1 LTGSVIEPFSS
12 RGQVQSKAE
21 EAGLNLNQC
30 KPDAALEAVSEQ
42 ASGPDE
48 PSGPPR
54 KTGPESEFQSR
65 SGERRCCRSRRSL
78 CAFKRFISSSSAS
91 IFSVSRAF
99 LDFGAS
105 APRSFSSAFST
116 ESLGV
121 SATTDPHVQAT
132 SVQTMAQL
140 RQIGVPAT
148 ATKSFETS
156 PEPRVRGLLLQI
168 RPPVDL
174 DQHALCRGDL
184 FLRRMSADPR
194 ADDCLLNGEA
204 DDYRMAGVIA
214 GRQPCIVLHTSLNP
228 TW

>member
-1 LTGSVIEPFSS
+1 M
-12 RGQVQSKAE
+12 
-21 EAGLNLNQC
+21 NL
-30 KPDAALEAVSEQ
+30 
-42 ASGPDE
+42 SGA
-48 PSGPPR
+48 PR

-65 SGERRCCRSRRSL
+65 LAERRWCRSRRSL

-121 SATTDPHVQAT
+121 SAMINPHVQAT
-132 SVQTMAQL
+132 SIQRMAQL

-148 ATKSFETS
+148 ATKSSET
-156 PEPRVRGLLLQI
+156 PESRVRRLLLQI
-168 RPPVDL
+168 RPLVDL
-174 DQHALCRGDL
+174 NQHPLCRGDL
-184 FLRRMSADPR
+184 FYVECPPTQ
-194 ADDCLLNGEA
+194 ADDCLLNWEA

-214 GRQPCIVLHTSLNP
+214 GRQPCIVLHTSLNSN
-228 TW
+228 